1 MPSDATREVVPMDTL
16 DQRGPDFEA
25 LFESAPG
32 LYLVLDPDL
41 RIVAASDAYLRAT
54 MTEREVITGRG
65 VFDVF
70 PDNPDDPEATG
81 VDNLRASLERARRD
95 LVPDPMAVQKYD
107 IRRPEVEGGGFEV
120 RYWSPIN
127 TPVVIEGR
135 LAYIIHQVEDVT
147 EFVRLREQESR
158 HERLAADLRQRTERM
173 ETEVIRRSQ
182 ELQDVNRRLREAD
195 AAKSEFLSRMSHELR
210 TPLNAVLGF
219 GQLLRMDDLTT
230 TQSEAVGHIL
240 RSGRHL
246 LDLINEI
253 LDITRIE
260 SGTMSVSKEPV
271 SLDEVA
277 REAASLVGPTAS
289 EGNVAVIVDGSLR
302 TAWVNADRQRLLQV
316 LLNLMSN
323 AVKYN
328 RSGGSVTVAA
338 EPMDGRVS
346 IGVIDTGPG
355 IAPEALERL
364 FVPFDRL
371 GAETSGVE
379 GVGLGLSLSRAL
391 VQAMSGEIEVE
402 SEVDRGSTFRF
413 TLPSA
418 SAPTAGTLPDDAPVE
433 EANRMVEGSVLYVED
448 NPSNL
453 ELVARVLERRPNVRL
468 LAARQGG
475 EGLELARQR
484 VPDLVLLDVHLP
496 DMDGEAVLQRLR
508 ADDATAKIPVV
519 ILSADA
525 TSDQIHRMFA
535 AGAADYLTKPLDVRR
550 VLETVDSMLRPAM
563 IQSG

>member
-1 MPSDATREVVPMDTL
+1 MDTL
-16 DQRGPDFEA
+16 DERGPDFQA

-41 RIVAASDAYLRAT
+41 RIVAVSDAYLRAT
-54 MTEREVITGRG
+54 MTEREAITGRG

-107 IRRPEVEGGGFEV
+107 IRRPEAEGGGFEV

-127 TPVVIEGR
+127 TPVVIGGQ

-147 EFVRLREQESR
+147 EFVRLLEQESQ
-158 HERLAADLRQRTERM
+158 HEQLAADLRQRTERM
-173 ETEVIRRSQ
+173 EAEVIRRSQ

-219 GQLLRMDDLTT
+219 GQLLRLDDLTT
-230 TQSEAVGHIL
+230 SQSEAVGHIL

-260 SGTMSVSKEPV
+260 TGTISVSKEPV
-271 SLDEVA
+271 SVDEVV
-277 REAASLVGPTAS
+277 REAAILIGPTAS
-289 EGNVAVIVDGSLR
+289 EGSVAVIVDDSLR

-316 LLNLMSN
+316 LLNLLSN

-328 RSGGSVTVAA
+328 RTGGSVTVAA
-338 EPMDGRVS
+338 EPIDGHVS
-346 IGVIDTGPG
+346 IGVIDTGRG
-355 IAPEALERL
+355 VAPEAMERL

-371 GAETSGVE
+371 GAEATGVE
-379 GVGLGLSLSRAL
+379 GVGLGLALSKAL
-391 VQAMSGEIEVE
+391 VEAMSGQMRVE
-402 SEVDRGSTFRF
+402 SEVDRGTTFRF
-413 TLPSA
+413 TLPTA
-418 SAPTAGTLPDDAPVE
+418 SSPAGATLPGDAPE
-433 EANRMVEGSVLYVED
+433 EVDRTVEGSVLYIED

-453 ELVARVLERRPNVRL
+453 ELVARILERRPNVRL
-468 LAARQGG
+468 LTASQGG
-475 EGLELARQR
+475 EGLEAAREHL
-484 VPDLVLLDVHLP
+484 PDLVLLDVHLP

-508 ADDATAKIPVV
+508 ADESTAKTPVV

-525 TSDQIHRMFA
+525 TSEQIVRLFA

-550 VLETVDSMLRPAM
+550 VLETVDSMLGSVM
-563 IQSG
+563 SSSG